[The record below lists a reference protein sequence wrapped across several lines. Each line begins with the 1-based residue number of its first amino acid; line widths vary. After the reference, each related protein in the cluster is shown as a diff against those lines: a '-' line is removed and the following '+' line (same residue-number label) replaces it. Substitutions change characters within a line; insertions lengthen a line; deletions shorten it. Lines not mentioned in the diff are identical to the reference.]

1 MKAKDFFPIPQSTA
15 QKQYEALRAF
25 YIDGR
30 SAPEVAE
37 QFGYTLS
44 SFYALNRDFKQ
55 RLERQQTS
63 EQFFVSPTVGRK
75 PKDKTGKVETLILKL
90 RKQYLSVPE
99 IKTHLDALEYEVSES
114 TIYLTLKQAGFA
126 RLPRRSRTQSHEL
139 MSSVQLSAPTSNSP
153 LLHQ

>member
-1 MKAKDFFPIPQSTA
+1 MEAIDFFTIPQSTA

-30 SAPEVAE
+30 SAAEVTE

-55 RLERQQTS
+55 RLKNS
-63 EQFFVSPTVGRK
+63 ESSAQFFVSPTAGRK
-75 PKDKTGKVETLILKL
+75 AKDTMGQVESLIIKL

-99 IKTHLDALEYEVSES
+99 IKAQLDALEFDLSES

-126 RLPRRSRTQSHEL
+126 RLPRRSRSQSHEL
-139 MSSVQLSAPTSNSP
+139 MSSVQRACPDQQFP
-153 LLHQ
+153 DLHQ